1 MKILLVMPS
10 IDNGYW
16 KKLGKD
22 VGPRS
27 EPLSLL
33 YIATFLNHNGH
44 KAEVL
49 DCETEGV
56 SDDELRER
64 IKNGGYDAFGVAMLT
79 LAYGRAVMA
88 CKIAKEAAGPNIK
101 VIVGGSHASVRPKE
115 TALENKDCIDVVTVG
130 EAELTFLKLLDA
142 FQGKCALKDIRG
154 IAYVEDGAA
163 VQTPDAEKV
172 QDLDFFPI
180 PDRDLINMKLYRP
193 SVSYYKR
200 LPAYTLI
207 TTRGCPYRCT
217 FCATAK
223 TGYRMHSIPRVV
235 EEMKLLVEKYGVK
248 EILIRDDTFT
258 LSRKRTIE
266 LCDAIIK
273 EGLNK
278 KVKWN
283 CITRAGLVDLELLKK
298 MKQAGCWGIHFGV
311 EGGTQKLID
320 AIKKDTTLDKIR
332 NAFKWA
338 RKSGLETRAYMML
351 GMPGST
357 KEDDIKTIEFAKK
370 IDPDWAQ
377 FTICTPYPGTQ
388 MYDEQVKIGNV
399 SNDWD
404 TFQTWGG
411 FSETDL
417 PWVADGRS
425 SDEIKELQRY
435 ALKSFYF
442 RPKVIVRKMTNI
454 DNLPILKKYV
464 LGAMA
469 LAAGGSGRGPE

>member
-1 MKILLVMPS
+1 MKILFVMPS
-10 IDNGYW
+10 MDNGYW
-16 KKLGKD
+16 KKLGKK
-22 VGPRS
+22 VGQKS

-33 YIATFLNHNGH
+33 YIATYLNQNNH
-44 KAEVL
+44 KAEVA
-49 DCETEGV
+49 DCEAEGISLTEL
-56 SDDELRER
+56 ENKIR
-64 IKNGGYDAFGVAMLT
+64 NGKYDCVGVAMLT
-79 LAYGRAVMA
+79 PLYTQAINI
-88 CKIAKEAAGPNIK
+88 CKLTKQINSKIK
-101 VIVGGSHASVRPKE
+101 TIVGGSHPTLRPLGTVE
-115 TALENKDCIDVVTVG
+115 DEESIDVAAVG
-130 EAELTFLKLLDA
+130 EAELTFLDLLDA
-142 FQGKCALKDIRG
+142 FEGKKELKDVEG
-154 IAYVEDGAA
+154 IVFREKGK
-163 VQTPDAEKV
+163 VIQTKAREKL
-172 QDLDFFPI
+172 QNLDKLPI
-180 PDRDLINMKLYRP
+180 PDRSLIKMELYRP
-193 SVSYYKR
+193 SVSYYRR
-200 LPAYTLI
+200 LPAYTMI

-223 TGYRMHSIPRVV
+223 TGYRMNSVPRVI
-235 EEMKLLVEKYGVK
+235 EEMKMLVEKYGAK

-258 LSRKRTIE
+258 LNRQRTID

-278 KVKWN
+278 KISWDA
-283 CITRAGLVDLELLKK
+283 ISRANLVDEELLTK
-298 MKQAGCWGIHFGV
+298 MKEAGCWGMHFGV

-320 AIKKDTTLDKIR
+320 SIKKDTTLEAIEKAFRLCRKIGI
-332 NAFKWA
+332 N
-338 RKSGLETRAYMML
+338 TRAYMML